1 MTCKQQLKFAAMVGM
16 MGLMLF
22 APLLS
27 QQTHKPLTNLDV
39 IKMVK
44 GGLPESVVV
53 STIKSGP
60 AKFDTSPDGLI
71 ALHKAGVT
79 PGEMDAIMAA
89 SSNGPSSSSGNASAP
104 EGGGPDQNS
113 GAMPPSKSRM
123 PRLMVTQ
130 GNSTQELK
138 LEKTQLAET
147 KTKPSSMKSL
157 AGDSAVTQAM
167 QAGVS
172 TATYSAATHMTSGVG
187 GSAVQ
192 EAGSVFSG
200 VMGRRKPMVTYVWG
214 VPSPASTNVL
224 QTVSPSFSL
233 DFSRAVG
240 VNADDYEPAIVKLTP
255 AQNSLPDR
263 GCHGRQRRRPFQSRR
278 RLADVFALP
287 RRASVD
293 TPREAGHGK
302 VQSVPCFR
310 VAAGRIC
317 CRAATDFE
325 REEILRWRRG
335 ASTRRWADVRRRVDV
350 PDRRF
355 GGVNRCR
362 RESHESLR
370 ISI

>member
-1 MTCKQQLKFAAMVGM
+1 MSSHKLSLTLIMTLLLTLEALSAGQQ
-16 MGLMLF
+16 
-22 APLLS
+22 S
-27 QQTHKPLTNLDV
+27 QKPLTNDDV
-39 IKMVK
+39 IAMVRK
-44 GGLPESVVV
+44 KLPETVIV
-53 STIKSGP
+53 SAIQAGP
-60 AKFDTSPDGLI
+60 GKFNTSANELI
-71 ALHKAGVT
+71 RLNAAGVT
-79 PGEMDAIMAA
+79 EKELDAILAA
-89 SSNGPSSSSGNASAP
+89 SGEGTSGAALAP
-104 EGGGPDQNS
+104 ATSGSDQNT

-123 PRLMVTQ
+123 PRVMVTQ

-233 DFSRAVG
+233 DFSRTVG

-255 AQNSLPDR
+255 AQNSCR
-263 GCHGRQRRRPFQSRR
+263 IVGATEGKERRPFQSRR

-293 TPREAGHGK
+293 TPGEGGHGK

-335 ASTRRWADVRRRVDV
+335 ASTRRRADVRRRVDV